1 MINLNEYANEVY
13 DQVDSGCGCCSYG
26 NVKDEID
33 EIEKVLARLVKE
45 VQDSTDH
52 SAGQ

>member
-1 MINLNEYANEVY
+1 MINLNEYLLDIENG
-13 DQVDSGCGCCSYG
+13 DWGCGCCASGTAEENRKYIM
-26 NVKDEID
+26 E
-33 EIEKVLARLVKE
+33 VLERLVKE